1 LPQIRPCFI
10 LLLGLEHPEAH
21 AKSGSSF
28 PPVECNQLF
37 YTINNCIT
45 RVPLPSFTATTQPK
59 WHDFSQTIKI
69 YVSLYDGENMAKKQT
84 EDTLHI

>member
-1 LPQIRPCFI
+1 
-10 LLLGLEHPEAH
+10 
-21 AKSGSSF
+21 
-28 PPVECNQLF
+28 LF

-69 YVSLYDGENMAKKQT
+69 YVSLYDGENMVKKQT